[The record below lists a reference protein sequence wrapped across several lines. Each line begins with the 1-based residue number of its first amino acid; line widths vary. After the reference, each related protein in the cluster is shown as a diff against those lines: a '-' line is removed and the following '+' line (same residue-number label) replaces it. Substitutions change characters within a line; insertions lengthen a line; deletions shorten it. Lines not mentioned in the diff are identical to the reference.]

1 MKQLKCQLNCKATAA
16 LESQVEEDLE
26 KEDKSIAELLSD
38 EDANEPTTKN
48 NESNNK

>member
-26 KEDKSIAELLSD
+26 KKDKSIAELLLD
-38 EDANEPTTKN
+38 EDAHESTTKN
-48 NESNNK
+48 NESTDK